1 MDTQINLLLYTKSKV
16 NYLTVKNSGRGMN
29 RKSIVVKLDTYEE
42 LQRMGSRGQDFDGK
56 ISDLIRVKKEMMV
69 A

>member
-1 MDTQINLLLYTKSKV
+1 
-16 NYLTVKNSGRGMN
+16 MN